1 MASKTKGYTV
11 RCDACPFTATA
22 TSEDQA
28 RIIAL
33 QHVGTAHRDASE
45 AHMLGQHIHITTGD
59 AEEAKE

>member
-1 MASKTKGYTV
+1 MAKTAKGYTV

-33 QHVGTAHRDASE
+33 QHVGTAHRDANE
-45 AHMLGQHIHITTGD
+45 AHMLGQHIHIEPSGG
-59 AEEAKE
+59 EEPTA